1 MDIYVRLYV
10 GQSLSDYKVISDGIF
25 VSKVTVLSLKD
36 YCAARRPYCI
46 VKHKKSCN
54 VCHRLV
60 LAGEL
65 ILKSTI
71 CSLSLVF
78 NPDIKYNS
86 ENAKVRIL
94 QLPVV
99 ALRIGSPKSGT
110 SEIKVMEHMDGVD
123 YAKLRTIL
131 SLNPK
136 ASCGKPKDE
145 AQHIL
150 SFAQS
155 RRELVY
161 TIYKASGLTLTGTRR
176 IYGFQNLS
184 QRAKDVEEA
193 ERSKVQYV
201 MVLLNPELILIL
213 N

>member
-1 MDIYVRLYV
+1 MDIYVRHYV

-36 YCAARRPYCI
+36 YCAARRQYCI

-54 VCHRLV
+54 VRHRLV

-71 CSLSLVF
+71 CSLSFVF
-78 NPDIKYNS
+78 KSVYPDTKYNS

-99 ALRIGSPKSGT
+99 ALRIGSPKSSPKSGT

-123 YAKLRTIL
+123 YAKLNNFIT
-131 SLNPK
+131 
-136 ASCGKPKDE
+136 
-145 AQHIL
+145 
-150 SFAQS
+150 
-155 RRELVY
+155 
-161 TIYKASGLTLTGTRR
+161 
-176 IYGFQNLS
+176 
-184 QRAKDVEEA
+184 
-193 ERSKVQYV
+193 
-201 MVLLNPELILIL
+201 
-213 N
+213 